1 MRKMNLHIGRKPF
14 CGLIALGVIWTVF
27 CTVPGQAQTPKVIKI
42 GCVFPL
48 TGPMAI
54 FGEDNKRAVNTAVEY
69 INEMGGIKALGGA
82 KIEVVYGDNQMKPAV
97 AATEAERLIEQ
108 EKVVAAFGNPPSATT
123 LAASAVAERLKTPF
137 LDPTSFADQLCRRGF
152 RYFFELQPTAYYI
165 VETQVNFLNYFNK
178 AYGMN
183 IKRVGIIHEDTDYG
197 KSLSRAQRELLP
209 KAGYEVVADVEYNA
223 KAPDLSSPV
232 LNLKATDPQFAIQSS
247 YFVDSLQI
255 AKTAKR
261 IGLRVPFLD
270 AEGKGS
276 HQYLKAAGP
285 LAEGDFI
292 LVEWNRDTPSPISRE
307 LARRYEEKYKEK
319 PVHGIGGSFQ
329 LVLIMKRA
337 IEMAGSV
344 DRDAIR
350 DALLKIEIL
359 PGPDLVLPYEKIKF
373 DETGMNTFGR
383 PPVTQVQ
390 DGDFVT
396 IWPERFAAKKIRIGE
411 DWKKRGPPG

>member
-223 KAPDLSSPV
+223 KAPDLLPRVEPEGHRPPICHPVVLLCRFPANRQNGQADWPSGSLFRCRREGLSS
-232 LNLKATDPQFAIQSS
+232 
-247 YFVDSLQI
+247 
-255 AKTAKR
+255 
-261 IGLRVPFLD
+261 
-270 AEGKGS
+270 
-276 HQYLKAAGP
+276 
-285 LAEGDFI
+285 
-292 LVEWNRDTPSPISRE
+292 ISESGRA
-307 LARRYEEKYKEK
+307 ARR
-319 PVHGIGGSFQ
+319 GGF
-329 LVLIMKRA
+329 
-337 IEMAGSV
+337 
-344 DRDAIR
+344 
-350 DALLKIEIL
+350 
-359 PGPDLVLPYEKIKF
+359 Y
-373 DETGMNTFGR
+373 FG
-383 PPVTQVQ
+383 
-390 DGDFVT
+390 
-396 IWPERFAAKKIRIGE
+396 
-411 DWKKRGPPG
+411 